1 MTGCAAV
8 CLKPTECVCESE
20 DRLESQGEMKIAK
33 WLQALEEGLYVNQ
46 PTRALRD
53 EHYYPVLQKRKRKE
67 AQKLEATC
75 LARQWQSWDLNQP
88 AGSPDPGHSDV
99 FLLQVT

>member
-8 CLKPTECVCESE
+8 CLKPTECVCESD

-33 WLQALEEGLYVNQ
+33 WQQALEEGLYVNQ

-53 EHYYPVLQKRKRKE
+53 EHYYPVLQKRKRKHRNLK
-67 AQKLEATC
+67 Q
-75 LARQWQSWDLNQP
+75 LAWLGSGR
-88 AGSPDPGHSDV
+88 AGI
-99 FLLQVT
+99 